1 MAFSLPEPAMVPTRR
16 NDRRARNHAS
26 YWAFVVHRISGVLLA
41 LFLPLHFWALG
52 QSLAGAAALDEF
64 LRWAD
69 QPLFKF
75 AEWGLVVLLSA
86 HLTGGTVEMK
96 LNDDATDGVTRRA
109 LAVWLTRRGEL
120 TPIQATGG
128 WLE

>member
-1 MAFSLPEPAMVPTRR
+1 MTNMRR

-26 YWAFVVHRISGVLLA
+26 YWAFVVHRTSGVLLA

-52 QSLAGAAALDEF
+52 QALAGAAALDGF

-69 QPLFKF
+69 QPLFKL

-86 HLTGGTVEMK
+86 HLTGGLRLLLIEFGPWTGQRKNMIAGGFGIAIAAG
-96 LNDDATDGVTRRA
+96 LAFA
-109 LAVWLTRRGEL
+109 LALKL
-120 TPIQATGG
+120 
-128 WLE
+128 